1 MVRKADKYVVDGTNP
16 KLVGFTY
23 TIDATATLVLEFD
36 EPMLKSSLVVKEITL
51 QDAKIA
57 TVSHKLSVKSTCLSK
72 DGEEFS
78 IVLDITDSD
87 AIKIAKFC
95 TTDKPN
101 NCFIS
106 FTDALLTDMAKNKV
120 VALVNK
126 VSSVQATSV
135 GADKVD
141 VELKNDGFTLL
152 DLNAHTLTLSFSE
165 PVDPLSINYQD
176 LSLQEI
182 ADDDK
187 AFQTLKLTKGTTKS
201 NVGNVIVIDLDI
213 GDVNALKL
221 LDSASTNGAL
231 CTNAKGNNC
240 ILRLQTTFIKD
251 VSGNGLKALVKTDFI
266 APQKLVLDSTAPVV
280 KTVSLN
286 VNTGSISLTFD
297 EPVQS
302 DGLAPSAITLQNNP
316 AKGSA
321 SETLTL
327 SETVV
332 SGSDSTIVT
341 FTIHAADNTKLK
353 ALGDLCTKASNAFLS
368 AVAGMVEDKRNNK
381 NKDITTGIQIAPLVG
396 DTTPPTLLAFAAANP
411 NTGALTLSFNEP
423 VDIATLVYTSIVVQ
437 NNNAGNGLTYTLQD
451 VWQGCVREYCAKT
464 EVVIT
469 MADSDLQALQRLGN
483 TIFTTKDNTFIT
495 VKANAIADMSA
506 QKFAAGTTK
515 QLVAMGNRVKV
526 TLVSYSLDMS
536 KGELGLL
543 FDGSVKKSSFK
554 PDKLTLSSAKSGT
567 GIESFEFTKDTTCS
581 SQDGFAMT
589 LNIGSKDLNNIKKLR
604 NLATS
609 DTSTFLY
616 FTADVFDDLFD

>member
-1 MVRKADKYVVDGTNP
+1 
-16 KLVGFTY
+16 
-23 TIDATATLVLEFD
+23 
-36 EPMLKSSLVVKEITL
+36 
-51 QDAKIA
+51 
-57 TVSHKLSVKSTCLSK
+57 
-72 DGEEFS
+72 
-78 IVLDITDSD
+78 
-87 AIKIAKFC
+87 
-95 TTDKPN
+95 
-101 NCFIS
+101 
-106 FTDALLTDMAKNKV
+106 MAKNKV

-141 VELKNDGFTLL
+141 VELKNDGFTQL

-341 FTIHAADNTKLK
+341 FTIHAVDNT
-353 ALGDLCTKASNAFLS
+353 N
-368 AVAGMVEDKRNNK
+368 
-381 NKDITTGIQIAPLVG
+381 
-396 DTTPPTLLAFAAANP
+396 
-411 NTGALTLSFNEP
+411 
-423 VDIATLVYTSIVVQ
+423 
-437 NNNAGNGLTYTLQD
+437 
-451 VWQGCVREYCAKT
+451 
-464 EVVIT
+464 
-469 MADSDLQALQRLGN
+469 
-483 TIFTTKDNTFIT
+483 
-495 VKANAIADMSA
+495 
-506 QKFAAGTTK
+506 
-515 QLVAMGNRVKV
+515 
-526 TLVSYSLDMS
+526 
-536 KGELGLL
+536 
-543 FDGSVKKSSFK
+543 
-554 PDKLTLSSAKSGT
+554 
-567 GIESFEFTKDTTCS
+567 
-581 SQDGFAMT
+581 
-589 LNIGSKDLNNIKKLR
+589 
-604 NLATS
+604 
-609 DTSTFLY
+609 
-616 FTADVFDDLFD
+616 